1 MPTTSE
7 IITAAE
13 KLGDLIAQHDAAKK
27 LESALKALQSNVE
40 SQRVLNDYN
49 RHLQSLGEKEA
60 SGRPI
65 EVEDKRKLESLQRA
79 VVMNPL
85 LRQFQTAQMD
95 YVDLLRK
102 VDDAMLGR
110 SSIAAEAG
118 LAPAGGG
125 AESPL
130 VNPDLSVR

>member
-1 MPTTSE
+1 MATTAD
-7 IITAAE
+7 ILAAAE
-13 KLGDLIAQHDAAKK
+13 KLGEQLAQHDAAKK

-60 SGRPI
+60 AGRPI
-65 EVEDKRKLESLQRA
+65 EVEDKHKLESLQKA
-79 VVMNPL
+79 VIMNPL

-95 YVDLLRK
+95 YVDLLRR
-102 VDDAMLGR
+102 VDDAMLGK
-110 SSIAAEAG
+110 SSVAAEAG
-118 LAPAGGG
+118 LTAAGGG

-130 VNPDLSVR
+130 VAPGFAGR